1 MTTSSDYC
9 NVTNNPL
16 PPASRE
22 FLGGVGIFLSL
33 FLDSPPYQHGAFLA
47 RNSYFPPKILHRY
60 SIATPSFRWSIY
72 GELMDKRWRNHEGK
86 CLHQ

>member
-33 FLDSPPYQHGAFLA
+33 FLDSQSHQHEAFLA
-47 RNSYFPPKILHRY
+47 RNSALPPKILHRY
-60 SIATPSFRWSIY
+60 SIVTPYQVHRFDGVSM
-72 GELMDKRWRNHEGK
+72 EN
-86 CLHQ
+86 